1 MLTHL
6 LFLLSLI
13 SLSLQKYDGPN
24 HAQIC
29 VTACEEC
36 FWDVTFGSTVATDD
50 YYTGFCED
58 TYRYSSALLCSKFH
72 CSAYEIKTGI
82 DYIQSMCDKA
92 HVELPSY
99 DNVLANFTDESIKDV
114 RVVGYHEITA
124 DEIINS
130 TLLPTDDLFRL
141 SYKTWV
147 ILSPL
152 IGIAKLMESFQGYL
166 CDGREGTF

>member
-1 MLTHL
+1 
-6 LFLLSLI
+6 
-13 SLSLQKYDGPN
+13 
-24 HAQIC
+24 
-29 VTACEEC
+29 
-36 FWDVTFGSTVATDD
+36 
-50 YYTGFCED
+50 
-58 TYRYSSALLCSKFH
+58 
-72 CSAYEIKTGI
+72 
-82 DYIQSMCDKA
+82 MCDKA